1 MMSGQLNH
9 LRVNHVRVNHVWAIA
24 AAVGISLLSLAAANA
39 QTAAESPPINQAP
52 LPGENLTPTQ
62 PQLQELPSVADLAD
76 RLLPAVVEITIE
88 AGSGS
93 AAGAPTIPG
102 MPPRSPE
109 GEQGQPSPD
118 DPNNPFKDFFEDFL
132 RRGPGAQPQQRMT
145 SVGSGFVVDPSGVIV
160 TNNHVVEGAETIEVR
175 FSDEQVLKAELV
187 GRDPKT
193 DLAVIRVKPEKPLP
207 VVSFG
212 DSDKLRIGEWVMA
225 IGNPFGLGG
234 SVSLGIV
241 SARNRDINAGPYDD
255 FIQTDA
261 AINKGNSGGPLFN
274 LRGEV
279 MGINTAIFSPSGG
292 SVGIGFSV
300 PANTAK
306 NVISQL
312 IEFGETR
319 RGWLGVKIQSVTDDI
334 ADSLNLGKAG
344 GALVADVTPTGP
356 AEKAGIQAGDVV
368 IEFNGRPVNSMR
380 DLPKI
385 VAETPI
391 GSNVPV
397 KLLRKG
403 EEVMVTAEVG
413 RLEDGEKLADAST
426 PEGQPGMAAPAV
438 VTVLGMTIS
447 SMTDELRTQFSIDK
461 DIKGAV
467 VTEVAKDGA
476 AADKRLEPG
485 DVITE
490 AGEQEVLGASD
501 VSTRID
507 EARKAN
513 KNSLLLLVAK
523 GGKAGEMRFI
533 ALKLKE

>member
-1 MMSGQLNH
+1 MMRAKLIS
-9 LRVNHVRVNHVWAIA
+9 VRAMA
-24 AAVGISLLSLAAANA
+24 AAAGLGLLAVSAVAA
-39 QTAAESPPINQAP
+39 QTTAQSPQIQQTPA
-52 LPGENLTPTQ
+52 PGENLTPTQ

-88 AGSGS
+88 AGGS
-93 AAGAPTIPG
+93 APTETGQATPDA
-102 MPPRSPE
+102 PE

-118 DPNNPFKDFFEDFL
+118 DPNNPFKDFFDEFL
-132 RRGPGAQPQQRMT
+132 KRGPNGQAPQQRMT
-145 SVGSGFVVDPSGVIV
+145 SMGSGFVIDASGIIV

-175 FSDEQVLKAELV
+175 LHDDTVLKAELV

-212 DSDKLRIGEWVMA
+212 DSDTLRVGEWVMA

-274 LRGEV
+274 LKGEV

-306 NVISQL
+306 NVITQL
-312 IEFGETR
+312 IQYGETR

-334 ADSLNLGKAG
+334 AESLNLGTAR

-356 AEKAGIQAGDVV
+356 AEKAGIQAGDVIV
-368 IEFNGRPVNSMR
+368 EFNGRPVNSMR

-391 GSNVPV
+391 GTKVPV
-397 KLLRKG
+397 KVLRKG
-403 EEVMVTAEVG
+403 EEVAVTAEVG
-413 RLEDGEKLADAST
+413 RLEDGEKLA
-426 PEGQPGMAAPAV
+426 EGGSGQGDQPGKAAPAV
-438 VTVLGMTIS
+438 VTVLGMTVT
-447 SMTDELRTQFSIDK
+447 SMTDELRAQYGIDK
-461 DIKGAV
+461 DINGAM
-467 VTEVAKDGA
+467 VTEVAADGP
-476 AADKRLEPG
+476 AADKRLSPG

-490 AGEQEVLGASD
+490 AGEQEVQGAADISA
-501 VSTRID
+501 RID
-507 EARKAN
+507 EAKKAN
-513 KNSLLLLVAK
+513 KNSILLLVAK
-523 GGKAGEMRFI
+523 GGKQGDMRFI
-533 ALKLKE
+533 ALKLK

>member
-1 MMSGQLNH
+1 MINGKITG
-9 LRVNHVRVNHVWAIA
+9 VRAIA
-24 AAVGISLLSLAAANA
+24 AAAGLSLLGLAAAEA
-39 QTAAESPPINQAP
+39 QTTAQSPQINQTPA
-52 LPGENLTPTQ
+52 PGENLTPTQ

-88 AGSGS
+88 AG
-93 AAGAPTIPG
+93 AATPSETGQTVPG
-102 MPPRSPE
+102 TPPGTEP
-109 GEQGQPSPD
+109 GQPAPED
-118 DPNNPFKDFFEDFL
+118 DPNNPFRDFFEDFL

-145 SVGSGFVVDPSGVIV
+145 SMGSGFVVDPSGIIV

-175 FSDEQVLKAELV
+175 FHDDSVLKAELV

-274 LRGEV
+274 LKGEV

-312 IEFGETR
+312 IQFGETR

-334 ADSLNLGKAG
+334 AESLNLGKAQ

-356 AEKAGIQAGDVV
+356 AEKAGIQAGDVI
-368 IEFNGRPVNSMR
+368 IEFNGRPVSSMR

-391 GSNVPV
+391 GTKVPV

-403 EEVMVTAEVG
+403 EELSVMAEVG
-413 RLEDGEKLADAST
+413 RLEDSEKMAEASGQQGT
-426 PEGQPGMAAPAV
+426 PGQPAPAV
-438 VTVLGMTIS
+438 VTVLGMTVS
-447 SMTDELRTQFSIDK
+447 SMTDDLRTQYGIDK
-461 DIKGAV
+461 EVNGAV
-467 VTEVAKDGA
+467 VTEVASDGP
-476 AADKRLEPG
+476 AADKRLQPG

-490 AGEQEVLGASD
+490 AGEKEVLGAADISAR
-501 VSTRID
+501 VE

-513 KNSLLLLVAK
+513 KNSILLLIAK
-523 GGKAGEMRFI
+523 GGKQADMRFI